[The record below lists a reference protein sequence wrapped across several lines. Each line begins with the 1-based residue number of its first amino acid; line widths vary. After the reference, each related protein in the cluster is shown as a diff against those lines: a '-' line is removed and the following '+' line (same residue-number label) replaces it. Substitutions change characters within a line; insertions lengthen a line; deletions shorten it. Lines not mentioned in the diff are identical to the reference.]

1 MLSYK
6 KICTG
11 LAVSFLTLSLAAC
24 GTATKSIQ
32 NYNPSVSLRG
42 LTQDR
47 SAEPTL
53 VYTRTGAPNLGNYDS
68 FIIDPVRVSYRDGS
82 IKGLDKEQV
91 RKMQRKLRAELIAEL
106 ISSDYDVVKKPGN
119 RTMRIS
125 MTIANLKA
133 PSAALNVSNVVL
145 PFSLSVGEVTV
156 EGVFRQSAKNRID
169 AVVVN
174 RAQGQRLMNK
184 KPWSTWAD
192 AEQSF
197 KEWAK
202 GIRKAVDRAHGK

>member
-1 MLSYK
+1 MSYRIRSNGIAISLLSF
-6 KICTG
+6 T
-11 LAVSFLTLSLAAC
+11 LAAC
-24 GTATKSIQ
+24 GTATKTIE
-32 NYNPSVSLRG
+32 NYNPTVSLRG
-42 LTQDR
+42 LAQDR

-53 VYTRTGAPNLGNYDS
+53 VYVRPGAPTLGNYDS

-82 IKGLDKEQV
+82 IKGLDNEQV
-91 RKMQRKLRAELIAEL
+91 RKMHRNLREELIAEL
-106 ISSDYDVVKKPGN
+106 ISSGYDVVKRPGN

-156 EGVFRQSAKNRID
+156 EGIFKQSARNRID

-184 KPWSTWAD
+184 KPWSTWSD